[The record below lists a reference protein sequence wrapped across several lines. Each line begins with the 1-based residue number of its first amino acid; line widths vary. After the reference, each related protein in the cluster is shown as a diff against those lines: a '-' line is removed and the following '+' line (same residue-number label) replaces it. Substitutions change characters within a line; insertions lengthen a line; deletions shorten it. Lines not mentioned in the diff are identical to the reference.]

1 MAGPQVGLQVR
12 QTLTGYLIMESCE
25 PPVFLICAECGE
37 YIISERTRYD
47 KNGKCY
53 HETCFG
59 MIPNEDKYTDN

>member
-1 MAGPQVGLQVR
+1 
-12 QTLTGYLIMESCE
+12 MENND

-53 HETCFG
+53 HEICFG